1 MGLRSQ
7 RNVIVVKMSSTL
19 KCFQCGVDKPLEK
32 YKDNTRKYKISSYKG
47 KCMVC
52 KACSFHTALD
62 KLSIVRFDFEENK
75 FKLIKFNN
83 KYEVL
88 DFYETE
94 GGEL

>member
-1 MGLRSQ
+1 MRF
-7 RNVIVVKMSSTL
+7 VTAVKMKMETL

-32 YKDNTRKYKISSYKG
+32 YKDNTRKYQIKSYKG

-52 KACSFHTALD
+52 KACSFHNALD
-62 KLSIVRFDFEENK
+62 KLSVVRFDFEENK
-75 FKLIKFNN
+75 FKVINFNN

-88 DFYETE
+88 DFYDNE